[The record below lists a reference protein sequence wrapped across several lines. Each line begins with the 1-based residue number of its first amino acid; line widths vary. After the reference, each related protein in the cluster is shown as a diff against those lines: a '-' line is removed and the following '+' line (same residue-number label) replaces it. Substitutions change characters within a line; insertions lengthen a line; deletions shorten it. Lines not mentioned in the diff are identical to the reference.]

1 MPEPS
6 LNLINNQSL
15 AGREDKFNTVE
26 IDLKIVLD
34 SWKISLFSFEW
45 LLPDGTIRNPDQ
57 LPEAEA
63 EKYHEVLAKYESGA
77 PLERPILGIGVMD
90 NIEIGSRRDI
100 LLTLMS
106 QGVKT
111 LSVHIPKSNAEDF
124 TAYL

>member
-45 LLPDGTIRNPDQ
+45 LLPDGSIRTPDQ

-63 EKYHEVLAKYESGA
+63 EKYHEVLAQYQSGA